1 MSEVHSRLGLKT
13 QFRDSQVN
21 RRRKTQNPPG
31 QNTRQA
37 AHG

>member
-1 MSEVHSRLGLKT
+1 MSQVHLLQGLRA

-21 RRRKTQNPPG
+21 RRHKTQNPG

-37 AHG
+37 AYG

>member
-1 MSEVHSRLGLKT
+1 MSEVHSRQGLRA

-21 RRRKTQNPPG
+21 RRHKTQNPG

>member
-13 QFRDSQVN
+13 PFRDSQVN
-21 RRRKTQNPPG
+21 RRRKTQNPG

>member
-1 MSEVHSRLGLKT
+1 MSEVDSRQGLEA

-21 RRRKTQNPPG
+21 RRRKTQNPG